1 MTNEF
6 FKEKYLKYKEMYLK
20 LKQYGA
26 GIKWQYENKGKW
38 VDYNDEQN
46 IEIEKGYQKR
56 ISDKYSSYSPDIQL
70 TINSNKYTIQYVSD
84 IDFPGDPPHAYQ
96 IANGTRR
103 PMRRFDT
110 DDVVIGSSNV
120 VPESN
125 YTWFIGTAD
134 DRGNSSLNTI
144 DTVYIRLLEH
154 NYPGKTTF
162 YHTFN
167 NQEYR
172 ITFTETQWWNKTFH
186 AIQTNMKTG
195 KERPLV
201 RSKM

>member
-1 MTNEF
+1 MIFSKKNTLNI
-6 FKEKYLKYKEMYLK
+6 KK
-20 LKQYGA
+20 YGA
-26 GIKWQYENKGKW
+26 GIKWQYENKGTW

-46 IEIEKGYQKR
+46 IEIEKGYQNR
-56 ISDKYSSYSPDIQL
+56 IIDKYSDWPYRPDIQL
-70 TINSNKYTIQYVSD
+70 TINSNKYTIQYEPYKEDSD
-84 IDFPGDPPHAYQ
+84 DPPHAHQ

-110 DDVVIGSSNV
+110 DAVVTGSSNV

-134 DRGNSSLNTI
+134 DRGNSSLNTV

-172 ITFTETQWWNKTFH
+172 ITFIETQWWNKTFN

-201 RSKM
+201 RSIM